1 MSLAIAVGPW
11 PLALGVLC
19 FLAGLGVGLAIAGG
33 RARRTAAILREGER
47 QRQAETEALLDGVK
61 SAFADIAFDV
71 SRRSGEDLV
80 RVAQVQ
86 LAGERRS
93 QGQQLAAERAEFE
106 ARIGAVLGQLERM
119 QALIRELERDRSAK
133 FGELGAQLHA
143 AGERAQTLATTT
155 QKLAHAL
162 VNPRA
167 RGQWGERL
175 AEDVLRL
182 MGLVENVSYRRQVAI
197 AGGAARPD
205 FTLLLPEGRLLHM
218 DVKFP
223 FENWLKS
230 LEATDEEARRRA
242 ETAFVRDVRGRIAE
256 VAGRGYVDPAAGT
269 LDLALLFV
277 PNERVFGGILDL
289 APDLVDEAL
298 RRRVVL
304 VSPGTLFAVLAV
316 VREAMSVFRLGR
328 TTRELAQ
335 RITAF
340 RGAWTD
346 EVEAMRRLGQRH
358 DELTR
363 DYQAMLGSRRRRLER
378 EVDALAALLDGGPAT
393 PSSGDFRKVGDD
405 VAARDQQADSPVRP
419 EGEKVQEDDRPRK
432 AEGDDMT

>member
-1 MSLAIAVGPW
+1 MSLFGTIGTWSVVFGS
-11 PLALGVLC
+11 LC
-19 FLAGLGVGLAIAGG
+19 FLAGLGAGLGLAGG
-33 RARRTAAILREGER
+33 RARRTAAVLREGER

-61 SAFADIAFDV
+61 SAFADIALDV

-106 ARIGAVLGQLERM
+106 ARIGAVLAQLERM
-119 QALIRELERDRSAK
+119 QALIRELERDREAK

-143 AGERAQTLATTT
+143 AGERAQTLAATT

-182 MGLVENVSYRRQVAI
+182 TGLVENVSYRRQVAI

-205 FTLLLPEGRLLHM
+205 FTLLLPEGRVLHM

-230 LEATDEEARRRA
+230 LEAADEDGRRRA
-242 ETAFVRDVRGRIAE
+242 EAAFVRDVRARIAE
-256 VAGRGYVDPAAGT
+256 VADRGYVDPAAGT

-289 APDLVDEAL
+289 APDLVDEAM

-316 VREAMSVFRLGR
+316 VREALTVFRLGH
-328 TTRELAQ
+328 TARELAE
-335 RITAF
+335 RIGAF
-340 RGAWTD
+340 RSAWAE
-346 EVEAMRRLGQRH
+346 EVDTMQRLGQRH
-358 DELTR
+358 EELAR
-363 DYQAMLGSRRRRLER
+363 DYQAMLGTRRRRLDR
-378 EVDALAALLDGGPAT
+378 EVERLVATLDGEAT
-393 PSSGDFRKVGDD
+393 
-405 VAARDQQADSPVRP
+405 
-419 EGEKVQEDDRPRK
+419 
-432 AEGDDMT
+432 